1 MDKFFPIANIRT
13 GYLLV
18 MKNVRT
24 DEVYAVT
31 TQYNDE
37 DQLGCCGLN
46 QIDWFPVSSLTP
58 ELEHKTF
65 VGTDNSIVMEV
76 YGRTT
81 NARMLDNSTAKRQL
95 LWKRE
100 PETKQMTVKEIEAKL
115 GHKVEIVAEHTV
127 SPS

>member
-1 MDKFFPIANIRT
+1 MDKFFHVANIRT

-24 DEVYAVT
+24 NEVYAVT

-37 DQLGCCGLN
+37 DELGCCAPN
-46 QIDWFPVSSLTP
+46 QIDWFPVKSLTP
-58 ELEHKTF
+58 ELEHKMFT
-65 VGTDNSIVMEV
+65 GAPNSIVMEI

-100 PETKQMTVKEIEAKL
+100 PETKQMTIKEIEDKL
-115 GHKVEIVAEHTV
+115 GYKVEIVAEHPV